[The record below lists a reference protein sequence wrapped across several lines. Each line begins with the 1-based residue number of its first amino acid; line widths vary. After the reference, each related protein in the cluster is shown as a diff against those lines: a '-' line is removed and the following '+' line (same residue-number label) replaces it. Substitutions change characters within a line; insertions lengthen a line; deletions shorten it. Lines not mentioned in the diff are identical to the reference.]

1 MSKSNKQNKA
11 IINDTKFATVL
22 PGMLRSAKALI
33 ECGDSEHGN
42 GDPKSLYPGTMIAAT
57 IISAQS
63 AELLLKYK
71 IEQEGHRI
79 GNTHDLYD
87 LYKILKKES
96 KRAIEKEFAEQT
108 LKITPPDGWDTAES
122 VFRKARNAL
131 VDWRYS
137 VESTTVAPLLYF
149 HALYTAAAS
158 VYKTIPILGL
168 RISQKEVVDTELKA
182 ELLAKTANE

>member
-1 MSKSNKQNKA
+1 MSKKNKQSKA

-22 PGMLRSAKALI
+22 PGMLRSAKTLI
-33 ECGDSEHGN
+33 ERGDSELEKR
-42 GDPKSLYPGTMIAAT
+42 DPKSLYPGTMIAAT
-57 IISAQS
+57 IISAQC

-71 IEQEGHRI
+71 IEREGHCI

-87 LYKILKKES
+87 LYKTLAEES
-96 KRAIEKEFAEQT
+96 KKAIEKEFAEQT
-108 LKITPPDGWDTAES
+108 SKIAPPDGWNTAES

-137 VESTTVAPLLYF
+137 VESTTEPPLLYF

-168 RISQKEVVDTELKA
+168 GVSRKEVVDPELKA
-182 ELLAKTANE
+182 ELLAKTTNG

>member
-1 MSKSNKQNKA
+1 MSKKNKQSKA

-22 PGMLRSAKALI
+22 PGMLRSAKTLI
-33 ECGDSEHGN
+33 ERGDSELEKR
-42 GDPKSLYPGTMIAAT
+42 DPKSLYPGTMIAAT
-57 IISAQS
+57 IISAQC

-71 IEQEGHRI
+71 IEREGHCI

-87 LYKILKKES
+87 LYKTLAEES
-96 KRAIEKEFAEQT
+96 KKAIEKEFAEQT
-108 LKITPPDGWDTAES
+108 SKIAPPDGWNTAES

-137 VESTTVAPLLYF
+137 VESTMEPPLLYF

-168 RISQKEVVDTELKA
+168 GVSRKEVVDPELKA
-182 ELLAKTANE
+182 ELLAKTTNG